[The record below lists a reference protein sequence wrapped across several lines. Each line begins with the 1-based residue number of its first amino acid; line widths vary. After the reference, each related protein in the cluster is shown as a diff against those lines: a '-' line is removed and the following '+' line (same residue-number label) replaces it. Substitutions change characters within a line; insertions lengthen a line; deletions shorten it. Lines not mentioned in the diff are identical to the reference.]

1 MEVTIYSPDAPC
13 QGCRLTKVQL
23 DSKGVPYRS
32 VTATDAQIS
41 AFKADGHLSF
51 PVVVV
56 DCGDEATWS
65 WSGFRIDHIKR
76 LISLSGAKD
85 VAAA

>member
-13 QGCRLTKVQL
+13 QACRLTKSRL
-23 DSKGVPYRS
+23 DGGGIAYSS
-32 VTATDAQIS
+32 VTATAAQVE

-56 DCGDEATWS
+56 DCGDDATWS
-65 WSGFRIDHIKR
+65 WSGFRIDHVKR
-76 LISLSGAKD
+76 LISLSDAKD
-85 VAAA
+85 AAA

>member
-1 MEVTIYSPDAPC
+1 M
-13 QGCRLTKVQL
+13 
-23 DSKGVPYRS
+23 
-32 VTATDAQIS
+32 TATDAQIS

-76 LISLSGAKD
+76 LISLSDAKD
-85 VAAA
+85 VTAA

>member
-13 QGCRLTKVQL
+13 QGCRLTKARL
-23 DSKGVPYRS
+23 DAKGVPYSS
-32 VTATDAQIS
+32 VTATDEQMS

-56 DCGDEATWS
+56 DCGDSATWS

-76 LISLSGAKD
+76 LIGLSDAKD
-85 VAAA
+85 EAA